1 MKNKF
6 TSIIMCFITIGI
18 IIAFILLGAI
28 VWDEIKDNF
37 IETSSDDISAEE
49 EKEFFDNDD
58 DISKIS
64 KKEDD
69 NEIKTDNDS
78 NPLSATNENNNKN
91 EESNNEENDVENISP
106 KKYFYKQLNSY
117 SKKIYKEFEKNY
129 NNIKSGTYKL
139 EFGNSFYD
147 ILSKDEGQDEL
158 GNYYQS
164 AIEAYTYDNPE
175 TFFLSPGKMYLNIEK
190 ITRGNQKT
198 YNVYIDSG
206 DNENYLIDAYS
217 SKEEVEEALQEIQ
230 NARNEILSNKT
241 GDTYKD
247 VKMVHDY
254 LVSNLDYD
262 SGAGESHTYDIY
274 GALVN
279 HKCVCEGY
287 AKAFKYLLNVLNIE
301 STLVIGKGT
310 NSRGESENHAW
321 NYVKIDENWYAVD
334 VTWDDPIIIGGGTS
348 NEIQYKYFLKGSNVF
363 DNDHFPTG
371 VFTENGKEFIYPE
384 LSVEEY

>member
-37 IETSSDDISAEE
+37 IETSSDNISAEA
-49 EKEFFDNDD
+49 EKDFFDNDD

-64 KKEDD
+64 KKD
-69 NEIKTDNDS
+69 NEEETKTDNDS
-78 NPLSATNENNNKN
+78 NPLSATDETNNINEIK
-91 EESNNEENDVENISP
+91 NNEEENISP
-106 KKYFYKQLNSY
+106 EKYFYKQLNSY
-117 SKKIYKEFEKNY
+117 SKKIYREFEKNY

-139 EFGNSFYD
+139 EFGNDFYD
-147 ILSKDEGQDEL
+147 ILSTEEGQDEL

-206 DNENYLIDAYS
+206 DNENYLIDDYS
-217 SKEEVEEALQEIQ
+217 SKEEVENALQEIQ
-230 NARNEILSNKT
+230 NVRKQILSNKT

-247 VKMVHDY
+247 VKMIHDY

-262 SGAGESHTYDIY
+262 SGAGATHTYDIY

-287 AKAFKYLLNVLNIE
+287 AKAFKYLLNGLNIE

-321 NYVKIDENWYAVD
+321 NYVKIDEKWYAVD
-334 VTWDDPIIIGGGTS
+334 VTWDDPIIIGGAA

-371 VFTENGKEFIYPE
+371 VFTENGKEFTYPE
-384 LSVEEY
+384 LSRGDY

>member
-1 MKNKF
+1 M
-6 TSIIMCFITIGI
+6 
-18 IIAFILLGAI
+18 
-28 VWDEIKDNF
+28 
-37 IETSSDDISAEE
+37 
-49 EKEFFDNDD
+49 
-58 DISKIS
+58 
-64 KKEDD
+64 
-69 NEIKTDNDS
+69 
-78 NPLSATNENNNKN
+78 
-91 EESNNEENDVENISP
+91 
-106 KKYFYKQLNSY
+106 
-117 SKKIYKEFEKNY
+117 
-129 NNIKSGTYKL
+129 
-139 EFGNSFYD
+139 
-147 ILSKDEGQDEL
+147 
-158 GNYYQS
+158 
-164 AIEAYTYDNPE
+164 
-175 TFFLSPGKMYLNIEK
+175 
-190 ITRGNQKT
+190 
-198 YNVYIDSG
+198 
-206 DNENYLIDAYS
+206 
-217 SKEEVEEALQEIQ
+217 
-230 NARNEILSNKT
+230 SNKT

-287 AKAFKYLLNVLNIE
+287 AKAFKYLLNGLNIE